1 VPVSRPLLLG
11 LSDLVLGSAPP
22 SYDRGLGYDWTE
34 AINASIELTK
44 EVAPVVVDAV
54 KKGKKKHASSGK
66 QRAEAP
72 PPAPASAAPTVPAWA
87 PAAAIGATA
96 IVGVILL
103 TRRPQAAP
111 VPIPARNPRRRSRH
125 VR

>member
-1 VPVSRPLLLG
+1 MPVARPLLLG

-34 AINASIELTK
+34 AINASIDLTK
-44 EVAPVVVDAV
+44 EVAPVVADAV
-54 KKGKKKHASSGK
+54 KKGKKKHASGGK
-66 QRAEAP
+66 QQADAP
-72 PPAPASAAPTVPAWA
+72 PPAPVPASPTVPAWA

-96 IVGVILL
+96 IVGAILL
-103 TRRPQAAP
+103 TRRPQATPA
-111 VPIPARNPRRRSRH
+111 PIPARNPRRRSRH